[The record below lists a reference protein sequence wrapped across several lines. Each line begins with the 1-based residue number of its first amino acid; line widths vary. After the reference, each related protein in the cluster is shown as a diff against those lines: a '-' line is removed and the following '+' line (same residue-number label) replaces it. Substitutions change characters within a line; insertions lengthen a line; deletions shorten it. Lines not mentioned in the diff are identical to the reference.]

1 MENSP
6 ASSRDP
12 SMDSNLTVGLTS
24 NTGMGINILQKK
36 KKRAQNLKLYSLE
49 VYVSLRYTFTNRN
62 LTFSVPRKYIIK
74 YIALS
79 DGRNM
84 VFRNLT

>member
-1 MENSP
+1 
-6 ASSRDP
+6 
-12 SMDSNLTVGLTS
+12 MDSTLTDGLTS
-24 NTGMGINILQKK
+24 NTGMGINILQK

-74 YIALS
+74 YIAFS

>member
-12 SMDSNLTVGLTS
+12 SMDSTLTDGLTS
-24 NTGMGINILQKK
+24 NTGMGINILQK

>member
-12 SMDSNLTVGLTS
+12 SMDSTLTDGLTS

-36 KKRAQNLKLYSLE
+36 KKGTKLKIILIRSLCVFK
-49 VYVSLRYTFTNRN
+49 VYFHQQKSHF
-62 LTFSVPRKYIIK
+62 FS
-74 YIALS
+74 S
-79 DGRNM
+79 
-84 VFRNLT
+84 